1 MLQVLSKLAIRNV
14 KRSLKDYIIYIVTV
28 VMAFSLIFAF
38 NFVSFSKDVTELST
52 TMDNLKYAV
61 IFVSIIIVFVIAW
74 LINYT
79 MRFMFEKRSKEF
91 GTYMILGI
99 EKKEINRLFL
109 LENLILGIIAF
120 IISFFIGIIFGNIFS
135 AIVMNLFKMPYQISL
150 RISLTPVLLSVLYFV
165 LIYTFTLF
173 RSSHRMKKMKIY
185 DLIYLEKKNEEKIW
199 KKKKYRNVL
208 FIIFVIMGAT
218 GLYLCDYF
226 FKIMESYMMLYL
238 LVAIILLIISIYGI
252 TFTLGDFILAFIS
265 KRKKIKYSKDNLFVL
280 KNFEAKSKT
289 IGMALGTLSL
299 LITLNLICMNMSFV
313 MKDAYENNI
322 EQQAPYDILVEGM
335 YGEVDESWTG
345 IGDNRKKAWEY
356 INYIHKNYD
365 ITDEVHYQIL
375 TLKSHQV
382 SKYIDDIGDNGLY
395 DYDSYLKVSD
405 YNKLLEMLG
414 VDTIELKD
422 NEYFVTGDK
431 TVEKYLE
438 KVEKSNE
445 KITINGKELSLKDT
459 TIKNFRLGW
468 STGNSFI
475 IVIPDDVAKNMQVV
489 TELYAFN
496 TKNETTEEDN
506 MKLEEIGYYEFPD
519 GDYIAKYFP
528 VTVRGYME
536 AMNKSAM
543 TIFSFSLLYVSFIF
557 ITVVGTIL
565 SIQTLSDSNK
575 NKYQYKLLEKLGVEK
590 DQIHKTIRKQITANF
605 LFPIIYPIIIAII
618 TAFSINRL
626 FYAVTSAQMNYLVT
640 IFITISIFLVIY
652 GIYYIATYITFKN
665 NIEDESSK

>member
-1 MLQVLSKLAIRNV
+1 MLSKLAIRNV

-79 MRFMFEKRSKEF
+79 MRFMFEKRGKEF

-536 AMNKSAM
+536 AMNKSAI

>member
-1 MLQVLSKLAIRNV
+1 MLSKLAIRNV

-38 NFVSFSKDVTELST
+38 NFVSFSKEITELSA

-99 EKKEINRLFL
+99 EKKQINRLFL

-135 AIVMNLFKMPYQISL
+135 AIVMNLFEMPYQISL
-150 RISLTPVLLSVLYFV
+150 KISLIPILLSVLYFV

-173 RSSHRMKKMKIY
+173 RSSHRMKKMKIH
-185 DLIYLEKKNEEKIW
+185 DLLYLEKKNEEKIW

-226 FKIMESYMMLYL
+226 FKIMEPYMMLYL
-238 LVAIILLIISIYGI
+238 LVAIILLIISIYGITFTLGDFIFSIYGI

-265 KRKKIKYSKDNLFVL
+265 KRKKIKYSKDNLFVV

-322 EQQAPYDILVEGM
+322 EQQTPYDILVEGM
-335 YGEVDESWTG
+335 YSEVDESWTG
-345 IGDNRKKAWEY
+345 IGDNREKAWEY
-356 INYIHKNYD
+356 IDYIHQNYD
-365 ITDEVHYQIL
+365 ITDELHYQIL

-395 DYDSYLKVSD
+395 NYDSYLKVSD

-422 NEYFVTGDK
+422 DEYFVTGDK
-431 TVEKYLE
+431 TVEEYLE
-438 KVEKSNE
+438 KIEKSNE

-489 TELYAFN
+489 TELYN

-528 VTVRGYME
+528 LTVRGYME

-543 TIFSFSLLYVSFIF
+543 TIFSFSLLYISFIF

-590 DQIHKTIRKQITANF
+590 NQIHKTIRKQITANF

-618 TAFSINRL
+618 TAFN
-626 FYAVTSAQMNYLVT
+626 
-640 IFITISIFLVIY
+640 
-652 GIYYIATYITFKN
+652 
-665 NIEDESSK
+665 

>member
-1 MLQVLSKLAIRNV
+1 MLSKLAIRNV

-38 NFVSFSKDVTELST
+38 NFVSFSKEITELSA

-99 EKKEINRLFL
+99 EKKQINRLFL

-135 AIVMNLFKMPYQISL
+135 AIVMNLFEMPYQISL
-150 RISLTPVLLSVLYFV
+150 KISLTPVLLSVLYFV

-173 RSSHRMKKMKIY
+173 RSSHRMKKMKIH
-185 DLIYLEKKNEEKIW
+185 DLLYLEKKNEEKIW

-226 FKIMESYMMLYL
+226 FKIMEPHMMLYL

-252 TFTLGDFILAFIS
+252 TFTLGDFILVFIS
-265 KRKKIKYSKDNLFVL
+265 KRKKIKYSKDNLFVV

-335 YGEVDESWTG
+335 YSEVDESWTG
-345 IGDNRKKAWEY
+345 IGDNREKAWEY
-356 INYIHKNYD
+356 IDYIHQNYD
-365 ITDEVHYQIL
+365 IIDELHYQIL

-395 DYDSYLKVSD
+395 NYDSYLKVSD

-422 NEYFVTGDK
+422 DEYFVTGDK
-431 TVEKYLE
+431 TVEEYLE
-438 KVEKSNE
+438 KIEKFNE
-445 KITINGKELSLKDT
+445 KITINGRELSLKGT

-489 TELYAFN
+489 TELYVFN

-506 MKLEEIGYYEFPD
+506 MKLEAIGYYEFPD

-528 VTVRGYME
+528 LTVRGYME

-543 TIFSFSLLYVSFIF
+543 TIFSFSLLYISFIF

-590 DQIHKTIRKQITANF
+590 NQIHKTIRKQITANF

-626 FYAVTSAQMNYLVT
+626 FYAVTSASMNYLVT
-640 IFITISIFLVIY
+640 IFITIGIFLVIY

-665 NIEDESSK
+665 NIEDESSR

>member
-1 MLQVLSKLAIRNV
+1 MLSKLAIRNV

-79 MRFMFEKRSKEF
+79 MRFMFEKRGKEF

-120 IISFFIGIIFGNIFS
+120 IISFFIGIIFGDIFS

-536 AMNKSAM
+536 AMNKSAI

>member
-1 MLQVLSKLAIRNV
+1 MLSKLAIRNV

-38 NFVSFSKDVTELST
+38 NFVSFSKEITELSA

-99 EKKEINRLFL
+99 EKKQINRLFL

-135 AIVMNLFKMPYQISL
+135 AIVMNLFEMPYQISL
-150 RISLTPVLLSVLYFV
+150 KISLTPVLLSVLYFV

-173 RSSHRMKKMKIY
+173 RSSHRMKKMKIH
-185 DLIYLEKKNEEKIW
+185 DLLYLEKKNEEKIW

-226 FKIMESYMMLYL
+226 FKIMEPYMMLYL

-252 TFTLGDFILAFIS
+252 TFTLGDFILVFIS
-265 KRKKIKYSKDNLFVL
+265 KRKKIKYSKDNLFVV

-335 YGEVDESWTG
+335 YSEVDESWTG
-345 IGDNRKKAWEY
+345 IGDNREKAWEY
-356 INYIHKNYD
+356 IDYIHQNYD
-365 ITDEVHYQIL
+365 ITDELHYQIL

-395 DYDSYLKVSD
+395 NYDSYLKVSD

-422 NEYFVTGDK
+422 DEYFVTGDK
-431 TVEKYLE
+431 TVEEYLE
-438 KVEKSNE
+438 KIEKFNE

-489 TELYAFN
+489 TELYVFN

-528 VTVRGYME
+528 LTVRGYME

-543 TIFSFSLLYVSFIF
+543 TIFSFSLLYISFIF

-590 DQIHKTIRKQITANF
+590 VQIHKTIRKQITANF

-626 FYAVTSAQMNYLVT
+626 FYAVTSASMNYLVT
-640 IFITISIFLVIY
+640 IFITIGIFLVIY

-665 NIEDESSK
+665 NIEDESSR

>member
-1 MLQVLSKLAIRNV
+1 MLSKLAIRNV

-313 MKDAYENNI
+313 MKDAYENHI

-335 YGEVDESWTG
+335 YSEVDESWTG

-459 TIKNFRLGW
+459 TIENFRLGW

>member
-1 MLQVLSKLAIRNV
+1 MLSKLALRNV

-38 NFVSFSKDVTELST
+38 NFVAFSKDITELSS
-52 TMDNLKYAV
+52 TMSNLKYAV

-99 EKKEINRLFL
+99 EKKQINRLFL
-109 LENLILGIIAF
+109 LENLILGLIAF
-120 IISFFIGIIFGNIFS
+120 TLSFFIGIIFGNLFS
-135 AIVMNLFKMPYQISL
+135 AIVMNLFEMPYQISL
-150 RISLTPVLLSVLYFV
+150 QITATPILLSILYFV
-165 LIYTFTLF
+165 LIYAFTLF
-173 RSSHRMKKMKIY
+173 RSSRRMKKMKIH
-185 DLIYLEKKNEEKIW
+185 DLLYLEKQNEQKIW

-208 FIIFVIMGAT
+208 FIIFVIMGIVA
-218 GLYLCDYF
+218 LCLCDYF
-226 FKIMESYMMLYL
+226 FKVMQPYTILYL
-238 LVAIILLIISIYGI
+238 FASVILLIVSIYGI

-265 KRKKIKYSKDNLFVL
+265 KRKKIKYSKDNLFVA

-289 IGMALGTLSL
+289 IGMTLGTLSL
-299 LITLNLICMNMSFV
+299 LITLNLICMNMAFV

-322 EQQAPYDILVEGM
+322 EQQSPYDILVEGM
-335 YGEVDESWTG
+335 YSEVDESWTG
-345 IGDNRKKAWEY
+345 IGDNREKAWEY
-356 INYIHKNYD
+356 IDYIHQNYD
-365 ITDEVHYQIL
+365 IEDELHYQIL
-375 TLKSHQV
+375 TLHSHQV
-382 SKYIDDIGDNGLY
+382 SKHIEDIGNNGLY
-395 DYDSYLKVSD
+395 DYDTYLKLSD
-405 YNKLLEMLG
+405 YNKLLEMLDADPI
-414 VDTIELKD
+414 VLKD
-422 NEYFVTGDK
+422 DEYFVTGDK
-431 TVEKYLE
+431 TVESGLE
-438 KVEKSNE
+438 AIEKSDE

-489 TELYAFN
+489 TELYVFN

-528 VTVRGYME
+528 LTVRGYME

-543 TIFSFSLLYVSFIF
+543 TIFSFSLLYISFIF

-590 DQIHKTIRKQITANF
+590 NQIHKTIRKQITANF

-626 FYAVTSAQMNYLVT
+626 FYAVTSASMNYLVT
-640 IFITISIFLVIY
+640 IFITIGIFLVIY

-665 NIEDESSK
+665 NIEDESSR

>member
-1 MLQVLSKLAIRNV
+1 MLSKLAIRNV
-14 KRSLKDYIIYIVTV
+14 KRSLKDYVIYIVTV
-28 VMAFSLIFAF
+28 VIAFSLIFAF
-38 NFVSFSKDVTELST
+38 NFVSFSKDVTELSAV
-52 TMDNLKYAV
+52 MDNLKYAV

-99 EKKEINRLFL
+99 EKKQNNRLFL

-120 IISFFIGIIFGNIFS
+120 IISFFIGIIFGNLFS
-135 AIVMNLFKMPYQISL
+135 AIVMNLFEMPYQISL
-150 RISLTPVLLSVLYFV
+150 QISLTPLLLSVLYFA

-173 RSSHRMKKMKIY
+173 RSSRRMRKMKIH
-185 DLIYLEKKNEEKIW
+185 DLLYLEKKNEEKIW

-208 FIIFVIMGAT
+208 FIIFVIMGLI

-226 FKIMESYMMLYL
+226 FKIMQPYAMIHL
-238 LVAIILLIISIYGI
+238 LVAVILLMISIYGI
-252 TFTLGDFILAFIS
+252 TFTLGDFILAFIN
-265 KRKKIKYSKDNLFVL
+265 KRKKIKYSKDNLFVV
-280 KNFEAKSKT
+280 KTFEAKSKT
-289 IGMALGTLSL
+289 IGMTLGTLSL

-313 MKDAYENNI
+313 MKDANENNI

-335 YGEVDESWTG
+335 YSEVEESWTG
-345 IGDNRKKAWEY
+345 IGDYREKAWEY
-356 INYIHKNYD
+356 IDYIHQNYD
-365 ITDEVHYQIL
+365 ITDELHYQIL
-375 TLKSHQV
+375 TLQSHQV
-382 SKYIDDIGDNGLY
+382 AKHIDDIGSNGLY
-395 DYDSYLKVSD
+395 DYDTYLKVSD

-414 VDTIELKD
+414 ADPIVLKD
-422 NEYFVTGDK
+422 DEYFVTGDK
-431 TVEKYLE
+431 TVEKGLE
-438 KVEKSNE
+438 AIESSNE

-475 IVIPDDVAKNMQVV
+475 IIIPDGVAKNMQVV
-489 TELYAFN
+489 TELYVFN
-496 TKNETTEEDN
+496 TKDETTEEDN
-506 MKLEEIGYYEFPD
+506 TKLEEIGYYEFPN
-519 GDYIAKYFP
+519 GNYIARYFP
-528 VTVRGYME
+528 LTVRGYME

-543 TIFSFSLLYVSFIF
+543 TIFSFSLLYLSFIF

-590 DQIHKTIRKQITANF
+590 NQIYKTIRKQITANF
-605 LFPIIYPIIIAII
+605 IFPIIYPIIIAIV
-618 TAFSINRL
+618 TAFSVNRL
-626 FYAVTSAQMNYLVT
+626 FYAVTSASMNYLVT
-640 IFITISIFLVIY
+640 IFITIAIFLIIY

>member
-1 MLQVLSKLAIRNV
+1 
-14 KRSLKDYIIYIVTV
+14 
-28 VMAFSLIFAF
+28 
-38 NFVSFSKDVTELST
+38 
-52 TMDNLKYAV
+52 
-61 IFVSIIIVFVIAW
+61 
-74 LINYT
+74 
-79 MRFMFEKRSKEF
+79 
-91 GTYMILGI
+91 
-99 EKKEINRLFL
+99 
-109 LENLILGIIAF
+109 
-120 IISFFIGIIFGNIFS
+120 
-135 AIVMNLFKMPYQISL
+135 
-150 RISLTPVLLSVLYFV
+150 
-165 LIYTFTLF
+165 
-173 RSSHRMKKMKIY
+173 MKKMKIH
-185 DLIYLEKKNEEKIW
+185 DLLYLEKKNEEKIW

-226 FKIMESYMMLYL
+226 FKIMEPHMMLYL

-265 KRKKIKYSKDNLFVL
+265 KRKKIKYSKDNLFVV

-335 YGEVDESWTG
+335 YSEVDESWTG
-345 IGDNRKKAWEY
+345 IGDNREKAWEY
-356 INYIHKNYD
+356 IDYIHQNYD
-365 ITDEVHYQIL
+365 ITDELHYQIL

-422 NEYFVTGDK
+422 DEYFVTGDK
-431 TVEKYLE
+431 TVEEYLE
-438 KVEKSNE
+438 KIEKSNE

-489 TELYAFN
+489 TELYVFN

-528 VTVRGYME
+528 LTVRGYME

-543 TIFSFSLLYVSFIF
+543 TIFSFSLLYISFIF

-590 DQIHKTIRKQITANF
+590 NQIHKTIRKQITANF

-626 FYAVTSAQMNYLVT
+626 FYAVTSASMNYLVT
-640 IFITISIFLVIY
+640 IFITIGIFLVIY

-665 NIEDESSK
+665 NVEDESSR

>member
-1 MLQVLSKLAIRNV
+1 MLSKLAIRNV

-536 AMNKSAM
+536 AMNKSAI

>member
-1 MLQVLSKLAIRNV
+1 MLSKLAIRNV

-38 NFVSFSKDVTELST
+38 NFVSFSKEITELSEA
-52 TMDNLKYAV
+52 MDNLKYAV

-99 EKKEINRLFL
+99 EKKQINRLFL

-120 IISFFIGIIFGNIFS
+120 IISFFIGIIFGNLFS
-135 AIVMNLFKMPYQISL
+135 AIVMNLFEMPYQISL
-150 RISLTPVLLSVLYFV
+150 QITATPILLSILYFV
-165 LIYTFTLF
+165 LIYAFTLF
-173 RSSHRMKKMKIY
+173 RSSRRVKKMKIH
-185 DLIYLEKKNEEKIW
+185 DLLYLEKQNEQKIW

-208 FIIFVIMGAT
+208 FIIFVIMGIVA
-218 GLYLCDYF
+218 LCLCDYF
-226 FKIMESYMMLYL
+226 FKVMQPYTMLYL
-238 LVAIILLIISIYGI
+238 FASVILLIVSIYGI
-252 TFTLGDFILAFIS
+252 TFTLGDFILTFIN
-265 KRKKIKYSKDNLFVL
+265 KRKKIKYRKDNLFVA

-289 IGMALGTLSL
+289 IGMTLGTLSL
-299 LITLNLICMNMSFV
+299 LITLNLICMNMAFV

-322 EQQAPYDILVEGM
+322 EQQSPYDILVEGM
-335 YGEVDESWTG
+335 YSEVDESWTG
-345 IGDNRKKAWEY
+345 IGDNREKAWEY
-356 INYIHKNYD
+356 IDYIHQNYD
-365 ITDEVHYQIL
+365 IEDELHYQIL
-375 TLKSHQV
+375 TLHSHQV
-382 SKYIDDIGDNGLY
+382 SKHIEDIGNNGLY
-395 DYDSYLKVSD
+395 DYDTYLKLSD
-405 YNKLLEMLG
+405 YNKLLEML
-414 VDTIELKD
+414 DADPLKD
-422 NEYFVTGDK
+422 DEYFVTGDK
-431 TVEKYLE
+431 TVESGLE
-438 KVEKSNE
+438 AIEKSDE
-445 KITINGKELSLKDT
+445 KITINGRELSLKGT
-459 TIKNFRLGW
+459 TMENFRLGW

-475 IVIPDDVAKNMQVV
+475 IVIPDDVAKNMKVV
-489 TELYAFN
+489 TELYVFN

-528 VTVRGYME
+528 LTVRGYME

-543 TIFSFSLLYVSFIF
+543 TIFSFSLLYISFIF

-590 DQIHKTIRKQITANF
+590 NQIHKTIRKQITANF

-626 FYAVTSAQMNYLVT
+626 FYAVTSASMNYLVT
-640 IFITISIFLVIY
+640 IFITIGIFLVIY

-665 NIEDESSK
+665 NIEDESSRQ

>member
-1 MLQVLSKLAIRNV
+1 MLSKLAIRNV

-38 NFVSFSKDVTELST
+38 NFVSFSKEITELSEA
-52 TMDNLKYAV
+52 MDNLKYAV

-99 EKKEINRLFL
+99 EKKQINRLFL

-120 IISFFIGIIFGNIFS
+120 IISFFIGIIFGNLFS
-135 AIVMNLFKMPYQISL
+135 AIVMNLFEMPYQISL
-150 RISLTPVLLSVLYFV
+150 QVTATPILLSILYFV
-165 LIYTFTLF
+165 LIYAFTLF
-173 RSSHRMKKMKIY
+173 RSSRRVKKMKIH
-185 DLIYLEKKNEEKIW
+185 DLLYLEKQNEQKIW

-208 FIIFVIMGAT
+208 FIIFVIMGIVA
-218 GLYLCDYF
+218 LCLCDYF
-226 FKIMESYMMLYL
+226 FKVMQPYTMLYL
-238 LVAIILLIISIYGI
+238 FASVILLIVSIYGI
-252 TFTLGDFILAFIS
+252 TFTLGDFILTFIN
-265 KRKKIKYSKDNLFVL
+265 KRKKIKYRKDNLFVA

-289 IGMALGTLSL
+289 IGMTLGTLSL
-299 LITLNLICMNMSFV
+299 LITLNLICMNMAFV

-322 EQQAPYDILVEGM
+322 EQQSPYDILVEGM
-335 YGEVDESWTG
+335 YSEVDESWTG
-345 IGDNRKKAWEY
+345 IGDNREKAWEY
-356 INYIHKNYD
+356 IDYIHQNYD
-365 ITDEVHYQIL
+365 IEDELHYQIL
-375 TLKSHQV
+375 TLHSHQV
-382 SKYIDDIGDNGLY
+382 SKHIEDIGNNGLY
-395 DYDSYLKVSD
+395 DYDTYLKLSD
-405 YNKLLEMLG
+405 YNKLLEMLDADPI
-414 VDTIELKD
+414 VLKD
-422 NEYFVTGDK
+422 DEYFVTGDK
-431 TVEKYLE
+431 TVESGLE
-438 KVEKSNE
+438 AIEKSDE
-445 KITINGKELSLKDT
+445 KITINGRELSLKGT
-459 TIKNFRLGW
+459 TMENFRLGW

-475 IVIPDDVAKNMQVV
+475 IVIPDDVAKNMKVV
-489 TELYAFN
+489 TELYVFN

-528 VTVRGYME
+528 LTVRGYME

-543 TIFSFSLLYVSFIF
+543 TIFSFSLLYISFIF

-590 DQIHKTIRKQITANF
+590 NQIHKTIRKQITANF

-626 FYAVTSAQMNYLVT
+626 FYAVTSASMNYLVT
-640 IFITISIFLVIY
+640 IFITIGIFLVIY

-665 NIEDESSK
+665 NIEDESSRQ

>member
-1 MLQVLSKLAIRNV
+1 MLSKLALRNV

-38 NFVSFSKDVTELST
+38 NFVAFSKDITELSS
-52 TMDNLKYAV
+52 TMSNLKYTV

-99 EKKEINRLFL
+99 EKKQINRLFL
-109 LENLILGIIAF
+109 LENLILGLIAF
-120 IISFFIGIIFGNIFS
+120 TLSFFIGIIFGNIFS
-135 AIVMNLFKMPYQISL
+135 AIVMNLFEMPYQISL
-150 RISLTPVLLSVLYFV
+150 KISLTPVLLSVLYFV

-173 RSSHRMKKMKIY
+173 RSSHRMKKMKIH
-185 DLIYLEKKNEEKIW
+185 DLLYLEKKNEEKIW

-226 FKIMESYMMLYL
+226 FKIMEPYMMLYL

-252 TFTLGDFILAFIS
+252 TFTLGDFILVFIS
-265 KRKKIKYSKDNLFVL
+265 KRKKIKYSKDNLFVV

-335 YGEVDESWTG
+335 YSEVDESWTG
-345 IGDNRKKAWEY
+345 IGDNREKAREY
-356 INYIHKNYD
+356 IDYIHQNYD
-365 ITDEVHYQIL
+365 IIDELHYQIL

-395 DYDSYLKVSD
+395 NYDSYLKVSD

-422 NEYFVTGDK
+422 DEYFVTGDK
-431 TVEKYLE
+431 TVEEYLE
-438 KVEKSNE
+438 KIEKFNE
-445 KITINGKELSLKDT
+445 KITINGRELSLKGT

-489 TELYAFN
+489 TELYVFN

-528 VTVRGYME
+528 LTVRGYME

-543 TIFSFSLLYVSFIF
+543 TIFSFSLLYISFIF

-590 DQIHKTIRKQITANF
+590 NQIHKTIRKQITANF

-626 FYAVTSAQMNYLVT
+626 FYAVTSASMNYLVT
-640 IFITISIFLVIY
+640 IFITIGIFLVIY

-665 NIEDESSK
+665 NIEDESSR

>member
-1 MLQVLSKLAIRNV
+1 MLSKLALRNV

-38 NFVSFSKDVTELST
+38 NFVAFSKDITELSS
-52 TMDNLKYAV
+52 TMSNLKYAV

-99 EKKEINRLFL
+99 EKKQINRLFL
-109 LENLILGIIAF
+109 LENLILGLIAF
-120 IISFFIGIIFGNIFS
+120 TLSFFIGIIFGNIFS
-135 AIVMNLFKMPYQISL
+135 AIVMNLFEMPYQISL
-150 RISLTPVLLSVLYFV
+150 KISLTPVLLSVLYFV

-173 RSSHRMKKMKIY
+173 RSSHRMKKMKIH
-185 DLIYLEKKNEEKIW
+185 DLLYLEKKNEEKIW

-226 FKIMESYMMLYL
+226 FKIMEPYMMLYL

-252 TFTLGDFILAFIS
+252 TFTLGDFILVFIS
-265 KRKKIKYSKDNLFVL
+265 KRKKIKYSKDNLFVV

-335 YGEVDESWTG
+335 YSEVDESWTG
-345 IGDNRKKAWEY
+345 IGDNREKAWEY
-356 INYIHKNYD
+356 IDYIHQNYD
-365 ITDEVHYQIL
+365 IIDELHYQIL

-395 DYDSYLKVSD
+395 NYDSYLKVSD

-422 NEYFVTGDK
+422 DEYFVTGDK
-431 TVEKYLE
+431 TVEEYLE
-438 KVEKSNE
+438 KKEKFNE
-445 KITINGKELSLKDT
+445 KITINGRELSLKGT

-489 TELYAFN
+489 TELYVFN

-528 VTVRGYME
+528 LTVRGYME

-543 TIFSFSLLYVSFIF
+543 TIFSFSLLYISFIF

-590 DQIHKTIRKQITANF
+590 NQIHKTIRKQITANF

-626 FYAVTSAQMNYLVT
+626 FYAVTSASMNYLVT
-640 IFITISIFLVIY
+640 IFITIGIFLVIY

-665 NIEDESSK
+665 NIEDESSR

>member
-1 MLQVLSKLAIRNV
+1 MLSKLAIRNV

-38 NFVSFSKDVTELST
+38 NFVSFSKEITELSEA
-52 TMDNLKYAV
+52 MDNLKYAV

-99 EKKEINRLFL
+99 EKKQINRLFL

-120 IISFFIGIIFGNIFS
+120 IISFFIGIIFGNLFS
-135 AIVMNLFKMPYQISL
+135 AIVMNLFEMPYQISL
-150 RISLTPVLLSVLYFV
+150 QITATPILLSILYFV
-165 LIYTFTLF
+165 LIYAFTLF
-173 RSSHRMKKMKIY
+173 RSSRRVKKMKIH
-185 DLIYLEKKNEEKIW
+185 DLLYLEKQNEQKIW

-208 FIIFVIMGAT
+208 FIIFVIMGIVA
-218 GLYLCDYF
+218 LCLCDYF
-226 FKIMESYMMLYL
+226 FKVMQPYTMLYL
-238 LVAIILLIISIYGI
+238 FASVILLIVSIYGI
-252 TFTLGDFILAFIS
+252 TFTLGDFILTFIN
-265 KRKKIKYSKDNLFVL
+265 KRKKIKYRKDNLFVA

-289 IGMALGTLSL
+289 IGMTLGTLSL
-299 LITLNLICMNMSFV
+299 LITLNLICMNMAFV

-322 EQQAPYDILVEGM
+322 EQQSPYDILVEGM
-335 YGEVDESWTG
+335 YSEVDESWTG
-345 IGDNRKKAWEY
+345 IGDNREKAWEY
-356 INYIHKNYD
+356 IDYIHQNYD
-365 ITDEVHYQIL
+365 IEDELHYQIL
-375 TLKSHQV
+375 TLHSHQV
-382 SKYIDDIGDNGLY
+382 SKHIEDIGNNGLY
-395 DYDSYLKVSD
+395 DYDTYLKLSD
-405 YNKLLEMLG
+405 YNKLLEMLDADPI
-414 VDTIELKD
+414 VLKD
-422 NEYFVTGDK
+422 DEYFVTGDK
-431 TVEKYLE
+431 TVESGLE
-438 KVEKSNE
+438 AIEKSDE
-445 KITINGKELSLKDT
+445 KITINGRELSLKGT
-459 TIKNFRLGW
+459 TMENFRLGW

-475 IVIPDDVAKNMQVV
+475 IVIPDDVAKNMKVV
-489 TELYAFN
+489 TELYVFN

-528 VTVRGYME
+528 LTVRGYME

-543 TIFSFSLLYVSFIF
+543 TIFSFSLLYISFIF

-590 DQIHKTIRKQITANF
+590 NQIHKTIRKQITANF

-626 FYAVTSAQMNYLVT
+626 FYAVTSASMNYLVT
-640 IFITISIFLVIY
+640 IFITIGIFLVIY

-665 NIEDESSK
+665 NIEDESSRQ

>member
-1 MLQVLSKLAIRNV
+1 MLSKLAIRNV

-173 RSSHRMKKMKIY
+173 RSSHRMKKMKIH

-382 SKYIDDIGDNGLY
+382 SKHIDDIGDNGLY